1 MSATKK
7 ILATVIIAG
16 SLFGGSSSAS
26 AADTKDAAIARAQAQ
41 AAFQSQMNTYV
52 NAHRAIVDA
61 HRAANAKAL
70 ADFQAALATVTTD
83 AELKA
88 AKDARK
94 AAVSAAGT
102 TAKSAMSALVKPTKP
117 AKPAPIDVSLR
128 SLFEQFFSCFTH
140 QFHGKSSKCPLSQA
154 TTKRT
159 GTAKT
164 FFFPGFDSVQGA
176 QYRYANPG
184 SWGHLVA
191 SLRLAHCGH

>member
-7 ILATVIIAG
+7 FLATAIIAT
-16 SLFGGSSSAS
+16 SLLGGVSSAS

-52 NAHRAIVDA
+52 TEHRAIVDA

-94 AAVSAAGT
+94 AAVTSAAS
-102 TAKSAMSALVKPTKP
+102 TAKTARAALVKP
-117 AKPAPIDVSLR
+117 AKPAKAP
-128 SLFEQFFSCFTH
+128 
-140 QFHGKSSKCPLSQA
+140 KAPKA
-154 TTKRT
+154 
-159 GTAKT
+159 
-164 FFFPGFDSVQGA
+164 
-176 QYRYANPG
+176 
-184 SWGHLVA
+184 
-191 SLRLAHCGH
+191 

>member
-1 MSATKK
+1 MKEFKMSATKK
-7 ILATVIIAG
+7 FIATAIVAT
-16 SLFGGSSSAS
+16 SLFGGVSSAS

-94 AAVSAAGT
+94 AAVTAAGT
-102 TAKSAMSALVKPTKP
+102 TAKAAMSALVKPAKP
-117 AKPAPIDVSLR
+117 AKPVKAP
-128 SLFEQFFSCFTH
+128 
-140 QFHGKSSKCPLSQA
+140 KA
-154 TTKRT
+154 
-159 GTAKT
+159 
-164 FFFPGFDSVQGA
+164 
-176 QYRYANPG
+176 
-184 SWGHLVA
+184 
-191 SLRLAHCGH
+191 

>member
-7 ILATVIIAG
+7 FLATAIIAT
-16 SLFGGSSSAS
+16 SLLGGVSSAS

-94 AAVSAAGT
+94 AAVTAAGT
-102 TAKSAMSALVKPTKP
+102 TAKAAMSALVKPAKP
-117 AKPAPIDVSLR
+117 AKAP
-128 SLFEQFFSCFTH
+128 
-140 QFHGKSSKCPLSQA
+140 KAPKAPKA
-154 TTKRT
+154 
-159 GTAKT
+159 
-164 FFFPGFDSVQGA
+164 
-176 QYRYANPG
+176 
-184 SWGHLVA
+184 
-191 SLRLAHCGH
+191 

>member
-7 ILATVIIAG
+7 FLATAIIAT
-16 SLFGGSSSAS
+16 SLLGGVSSAS

-94 AAVSAAGT
+94 AAVTAAGT
-102 TAKSAMSALVKPTKP
+102 TAKAAMSALVKPVKP
-117 AKPAPIDVSLR
+117 AKAAKAP
-128 SLFEQFFSCFTH
+128 
-140 QFHGKSSKCPLSQA
+140 KA
-154 TTKRT
+154 
-159 GTAKT
+159 
-164 FFFPGFDSVQGA
+164 
-176 QYRYANPG
+176 
-184 SWGHLVA
+184 
-191 SLRLAHCGH
+191 

>member
-7 ILATVIIAG
+7 FLATAIIAT
-16 SLFGGSSSAS
+16 SLLGGVSSAS

-94 AAVSAAGT
+94 AAVTAAGT
-102 TAKSAMSALVKPTKP
+102 TAKAAMSALVKPSKP
-117 AKPAPIDVSLR
+117 AKAAKAP
-128 SLFEQFFSCFTH
+128 
-140 QFHGKSSKCPLSQA
+140 KA
-154 TTKRT
+154 
-159 GTAKT
+159 
-164 FFFPGFDSVQGA
+164 
-176 QYRYANPG
+176 
-184 SWGHLVA
+184 
-191 SLRLAHCGH
+191 

>member
-1 MSATKK
+1 MKMSATKK
-7 ILATVIIAG
+7 FLATAIIAT
-16 SLFGGSSSAS
+16 SLLGGVSSAS

-94 AAVSAAGT
+94 AAVTAAGT

-117 AKPAPIDVSLR
+117 AKAAKAP
-128 SLFEQFFSCFTH
+128 
-140 QFHGKSSKCPLSQA
+140 KA
-154 TTKRT
+154 
-159 GTAKT
+159 
-164 FFFPGFDSVQGA
+164 
-176 QYRYANPG
+176 
-184 SWGHLVA
+184 
-191 SLRLAHCGH
+191 

>member
-1 MSATKK
+1 MKMSATKK
-7 ILATVIIAG
+7 FLATAIIAT
-16 SLFGGSSSAS
+16 SLLGGVSSAS

-94 AAVSAAGT
+94 AAVTAAGT
-102 TAKSAMSALVKPTKP
+102 TAKAAMSALVKPAKP
-117 AKPAPIDVSLR
+117 AKAEKAPKAS
-128 SLFEQFFSCFTH
+128 
-140 QFHGKSSKCPLSQA
+140 
-154 TTKRT
+154 
-159 GTAKT
+159 TA
-164 FFFPGFDSVQGA
+164 
-176 QYRYANPG
+176 
-184 SWGHLVA
+184 
-191 SLRLAHCGH
+191 